1 MTHQDILRDFP
12 LAVELIKAEEGF
24 RATPYKCTSGA
35 WTIGYGTNLDARHI
49 SPDGLVW
56 SKAKAQEETLDELEI
71 LIAELDRRWPSWRN
85 LDDIRKAVI
94 LSSVYQLGIY
104 GAAQFKATI
113 AALLER
119 DFNAAAVCLLRSKW
133 ARQTPARVKRN
144 ADAIR
149 TGKLPE
155 VVNGVKIFP
164 STTDGELDQTPE
176 QSPAPL
182 LPAEGPG
189 LADAQG
195 PLVLPPLRDTAPAAS
210 LTGFRLS
217 KKLCVVI
224 AGAAVLLLNEPLH
237 FGLTPQDTADMVKL
251 LAAYLVGQSG
261 VDAFKPFAAAIIK
274 AGAK

>member
-24 RATPYKCTSGA
+24 RATPYKCTSGKT
-35 WTIGYGTNLDARHI
+35 TIGYGTNADAHGLDVSGQTWTR
-49 SPDGLVW
+49 
-56 SKAKAQEETLDELEI
+56 AQAEDALLDELEI
-71 LIAELDRRWPSWRN
+71 IIAELDRRWPSWRN
-85 LDDIRKAVI
+85 LDDIRTAVI

-104 GAAQFKATI
+104 GAAQFHDTI
-113 AALLER
+113 AAICR
-119 DFNAAAVCLLRSKW
+119 HDFNAAAVCLLRSKW

-144 ADAIR
+144 AEAIR

-155 VVNGVKIFP
+155 VVNGVKIFA
-164 STTDGELDQTPE
+164 STADGELDQTPE
-176 QSPAPL
+176 QSPAPV
-182 LPAEGPG
+182 LPVEGQG
-189 LADAQG
+189 MADTQG
-195 PLVLPPLRDTAPAAS
+195 PLVLPPLRDAAPASS

-251 LAAYLVGQSG
+251 LASYLLGQAG